1 MKLLFDHNLS
11 ARLVQNLAAVFPGA
25 SHVSLL
31 RLARTADEQI
41 WSFARLNDYAIVTK
55 DSDFSDLSVL
65 RGWPPKVIWMRIGNC
80 TTVEIETLL
89 RTHAATIDDFI
100 NASTEGTLIIR
111 RHRPGAVS

>member
-11 ARLVQNLAAVFPGA
+11 ARLAKNLATVFPGA
-25 SHVSLL
+25 SHVGSF
-31 RLARTADEQI
+31 RLARAADEQV

-80 TTVEIETLL
+80 TTAEIEMLL
-89 RTHAATIDDFI
+89 RTHAATIEDFI
-100 NASTEGTLIIR
+100 NAGTEGTLIIR
-111 RHRPGAVS
+111 RHRPGAPS